1 MKRILVLGMAALAL
15 AAALTACGPFRGAA
29 QSPAPS
35 ASQAQPDAGGET
47 QVIRGTINRMDTYL
61 VLLTDDGEYQIF
73 DFDKEVDPSSFA
85 EGDRVEVTYTGV
97 LGDEN
102 ATPVA
107 VVIMKE

>member
-1 MKRILVLGMAALAL
+1 MKRIAAILLSATL
-15 AAALTACGPFRGAA
+15 LLSLTACKKGE
-29 QSPAPS
+29 APS
-35 ASQAQPDAGGET
+35 TSQPKNTETAVEET
-47 QVIRGTINRMDTYL
+47 QEKTVSGVINRIGDFL

-85 EGDRVEVTYTGV
+85 EGDRVGVTYTGV